1 MSQPSKPPNP
11 AEPAKAPPGFVSGG
25 ADPAGAPDQGGAPDP
40 VGAAA
45 IAPEAVERI
54 ERLAA
59 GYLDSIVAMAVGSPE
74 YGRAV
79 AAIDHLGERDFV
91 ATAAMSGRLLDRRFL
106 AMRGLLAAK
115 APLARQLAD
124 LRKAA
129 AELDPTR
136 IKLGGRRSSRDEM
149 AELDRYFERFAR
161 SQPRLEALLASLTE
175 GRLALEQDN
184 AAIVAEQA
192 SLATEME
199 TLRQYAFL
207 AGRIDEKLAA
217 LIDEIAG
224 TDDVPRGVAAPGR
237 PACRETAAPGDPHP
251 ARRGDPGLPGPAHRR
266 GQQRGGD
273 SGRGFGHHHDG
284 RGAAHGGGGCRRGCK
299 PARGPGAAR
308 DRRSSPPA
316 RWPTRRP
323 RSRPALSGPGGR
335 VEMLRGAW
343 AEVYAALDRVDAQ
356 KARVLKTMSSADLE
370 LARPKSVS
378 ADRSGEDSRAPG
390 ADASLRLR

>member
-1 MSQPSKPPNP
+1 VSQSSKPPNP
-11 AEPAKAPPGFVSGG
+11 AEPAKAPPGFGSGG

-40 VGAAA
+40 VSAAA

-106 AMRGLLAAK
+106 AMRGLLADK
-115 APLARQLAD
+115 APLARKLND

-129 AELDPTR
+129 AQLDPTR
-136 IKLGGRRSSRDEM
+136 IKLDSRRSSRDEM
-149 AELDRYFERFAR
+149 EELDRYFERFAR
-161 SQPRLEALLASLTE
+161 WQPRLEALLASLTE

-184 AAIVAEQA
+184 AAIVAEQT

-207 AGRIDEKLAA
+207 AGCIDQKLAT

-224 TDDVPRGVAAPGR
+224 TDDSRAESLRLDALPVVRRRHQEILTQLAVVTQGYLALRIVEDTNAEVIRAVASAITTTAAALRTAAVAAGAAANQR
-237 PACRETAAPGDPHP
+237 AAMEQLETAQ
-251 ARRGDPGLPGPAHRR
+251 L
-266 GQQRGGD
+266 
-273 SGRGFGHHHDG
+273 
-284 RGAAHGGGGCRRGCK
+284 AASAMSNH
-299 PARGPGAAR
+299 AAELE
-308 DRRSSPPA
+308 A
-316 RWPTRRP
+316 G
-323 RSRPALSGPGGR
+323 LSGPGGR